1 MKDKLFNNKLA
12 KGLISLLT
20 IIILMCS
27 ILATSIYYQNNI
39 TANAIRETKI
49 DNKNLIQIKEVND
62 INELNQLN
70 EGFYQI
76 KNGRVF
82 YLEHFDSYLEMVSGF

>member
-1 MKDKLFNNKLA
+1 MKNKLFNNKLA

-27 ILATSIYYQNNI
+27 ILATTIYYQNNI

-49 DNKNLIQIKEVND
+49 DNKNLIQIKEVNN

-76 KNGRVF
+76 KNGFVF
-82 YLEHFDSYLEMVSGF
+82 YLEHFDSYLERVSGF